1 MSEINSVDGMQ
12 SVQKYFATTMV
23 KQCLQSSMGDGM
35 EFELVYEALLDSL
48 EDENSEISQT
58 LNQAF
63 GISESD
69 ANTSSN
75 KIRNSTIKTAAG
87 TALNDLELLTN
98 NSGISGLMY
107 NSQLRNITSGTLSSV
122 VTNAS
127 SAEIDAI
134 VEKYANQYGID
145 PKLVSA
151 LIYEESAYQTNAT
164 SSAGAKGLMQLM
176 PSVCQQFGVA
186 DPYDPEQ
193 NIEGGVKL
201 LNYLLNYYDNDLGM
215 ALMAYSAGT
224 GTVASRGVTS
234 INDLY
239 KMPEETRNYI
249 KKLSALYDLNL

>member
-1 MSEINSVDGMQ
+1 MSEINSVEDMQ
-12 SVQKYFATTMV
+12 SAQKYYAINMV

-48 EDENSEISQT
+48 EDENSEVSQI
-58 LNQAF
+58 LDQAL

-69 ANTSSN
+69 TSTASN
-75 KIRNSTIKTAAG
+75 KISNRTIKTATG
-87 TALNDLELLTN
+87 TALKDLDLVTN
-98 NSGISGLMY
+98 GDMSGLMY
-107 NSQLRNITSGTLSSV
+107 NSQLRNISSGTLSSV

-134 VEKYANQYGID
+134 VEKYATKYGID

-176 PSVCQQFGVA
+176 PSVCEQFGVS

-201 LNYLLNYYDNDLGM
+201 LSYLLDYYDNDLGM
-215 ALMAYSAGT
+215 ALMAYGAGT

>member
-1 MSEINSVDGMQ
+1 MSEVNSVDGMQ
-12 SVQKYFATTMV
+12 SVQKYYAINMV
-23 KQCLQSSMGDGM
+23 KKCLESSMGDGM

-48 EDENSEISQT
+48 EDENSQVSQT

-63 GISESD
+63 GISDSGATE
-69 ANTSSN
+69 SSN
-75 KIRNSTIKTAAG
+75 KIGNSTIKTAAG
-87 TALNDLELLTN
+87 TALKDLDLVTND
-98 NSGISGLMY
+98 GMSGLIY
-107 NSQLRNITSGTLSSV
+107 NSELKNIVSGTLSST

-127 SAEIDAI
+127 SADIDAI
-134 VEKYANQYGID
+134 VQKYANQYGID

-151 LIYEESAYQTNAT
+151 LIYEESGYQTNAT

-176 PSVCQQFGVA
+176 PSVCQQFGVSN
-186 DPYDPEQ
+186 PYDPEQ

-201 LNYLLNYYDNDLGM
+201 LNYLMNYYNNDLGM
-215 ALMAYSAGT
+215 ALMAYSVGT

-239 KMPEETRNYI
+239 KMPAETRNYI